1 MQSNAF
7 DNFLSYVQAWLD
19 KNNKYQSA
27 HHYRQRSHW
36 VWPASVVSIT
46 MASSAVLTGCATT
59 NVTPQRILRGILNP
73 VSWQCQNYV
82 EWVRAAP
89 PGAPAVGASL
99 PNTPRRGGPAS
110 FSTLD
115 PRTAFLLSD
124 EVFSKYFGKT
134 YEQLTVQDFRNYQ
147 RVAPNCQRAGEFT
160 PAELLLVRSLWNEG
174 THQST
179 VMAIHEQRRRL
190 DAVQQQTA
198 QASRDLQ
205 QLTGE
210 LLRPERRQ
218 LTLARLQSIRENG
231 RAISPRAS
239 ADARQAFEDAY
250 RSAVQDIVPN
260 LLRQQAQEVLGQ
272 ATHPEHL
279 PDLVKFQAQLA
290 KREPWGVSIP
300 EGDPVLKA
308 LKQRERELTLAAVA
322 IERRQID
329 ALPDGL
335 PGLEAGAQWHRAFE
349 SRWGPRATSY
359 GPELGQV
366 GTDFLQRRDA
376 LMGRSGGLLQS
387 AVLRSK
393 TIAEAQSS
401 IDRYTMPSEAQ
412 HPNVQAMR
420 AAIDQ
425 RIRALERSE
434 ALGRPSDGSA
444 GNAQLPAKISA
455 GAAPVAPK
463 TAATV
468 SAEPSEE
475 AMYDLVRM
483 KFEKAAERHRGLY
496 EQCEG
501 GGSGGNPMNAVMC
514 LAINLQGG
522 LTGGALAR
530 PVKIVR
536 FSKIGCEKSPSRPGY
551 NCEYEIKTDN
561 PMTKQYE
568 SLVGFKV
575 DEAGFGQA
583 RFVRNREGN
592 SWIMITGE

>member
-1 MQSNAF
+1 M
-7 DNFLSYVQAWLD
+7 
-19 KNNKYQSA
+19 SA
-27 HHYRQRSHW
+27 
-36 VWPASVVSIT
+36 
-46 MASSAVLTGCATT
+46 M
-59 NVTPQRILRGILNP
+59 
-73 VSWQCQNYV
+73 
-82 EWVRAAP
+82 
-89 PGAPAVGASL
+89 
-99 PNTPRRGGPAS
+99 
-110 FSTLD
+110 D
-115 PRTAFLLSD
+115 PRTAFLLSG

-134 YEQLTVQDFRNYQ
+134 YEQLTAQDFRNYQ
-147 RVAPNCQRAGEFT
+147 RVAPSCQRAGELT
-160 PAELLLVRSLWNEG
+160 PAELLFVRSIWNEG
-174 THQST
+174 MHQSN
-179 VMAIHEQRRRL
+179 VMALQEQRRRQE
-190 DAVQQQTA
+190 AAQQQLA
-198 QASRDLQ
+198 QSSRELQ

-210 LLRPERRQ
+210 LLGPDRQ
-218 LTLARLQSIRENG
+218 QLSLARLQSIRDNG
-231 RAISPRAS
+231 RAVSPRAS
-239 ADARQAFEDAY
+239 AEARQAFEDAY
-250 RSAVQDIVPN
+250 RSTVQAIVPS
-260 LLRQQAQEVLGQ
+260 LLGQQAQETLGQ
-272 ATHPEHL
+272 AIHPERL
-279 PDLVKFQAQLA
+279 PDLVRFQAQLA

-308 LKQRERELTLAAVA
+308 LKQRERELTLAAVTM
-322 IERRQID
+322 ERRQIN

-349 SRWGPRATSY
+349 SRWGPRAAAY

-366 GTDFLQRRDA
+366 STDFLQRRDA

-387 AVLRSK
+387 AVLGSK
-393 TIAEAQSS
+393 TIAEAQSTV
-401 IDRYTMPSEAQ
+401 DRYTMPSEAQ
-412 HPNVQAMR
+412 HPSVQAMR

-434 ALGRPSDGSA
+434 ALGRPAEGGAQASA
-444 GNAQLPAKISA
+444 KPPA

-463 TAATV
+463 MAAPV
-468 SAEPSEE
+468 MASGEPSEE
-475 AMYDLVRM
+475 VMYDLVRS

-522 LTGGALAR
+522 MTGGALAK

-536 FSKIGCEKSPSRPGY
+536 FSKIGCEKSPSRPGF

-575 DEAGFGQA
+575 DEAGFGQG

-592 SWIMITGE
+592 RWIMITGE